1 MKRAEG
7 VVAVTDGNQLKLM
20 LACAHVGN
28 GHGIGGENNVSA
40 VLSVKEHL
48 NELATVEA
56 GAYLKVSAFGKL
68 YCSAVGKAS
77 AVEGH
82 TLRDNASEGKLS
94 ARGHDR

>member
-1 MKRAEG
+1 MERAEG
-7 VVAVTDGNQLKLM
+7 VVAVTHGNQLKLM
-20 LACAHVGN
+20 LACADLGYC
-28 GHGIGGENNVSA
+28 HGIGGQDNVST
-40 VLSVKEHL
+40 VLAVKEHL

-82 TLRDNASEGKLS
+82 TLTHNASEGKLS